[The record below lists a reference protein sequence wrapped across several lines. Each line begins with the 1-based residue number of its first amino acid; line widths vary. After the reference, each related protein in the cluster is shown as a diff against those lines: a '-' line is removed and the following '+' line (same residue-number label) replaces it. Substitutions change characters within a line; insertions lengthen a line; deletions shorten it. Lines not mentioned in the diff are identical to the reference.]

1 MCWIES
7 VFSTE
12 NWRSPGT
19 NESLVITK
27 YFRQSLSPRSCLSFH
42 LHYST
47 RETRWHSFH
56 PHVGATPAAWQ
67 IAADYRPDTFIWSVS
82 AVILSSLTPAANNSA
97 LSPLAALAGGLWGRP
112 GRQRWN
118 VLRWNLKPFVCCCL
132 HLECGREWAVERLS
146 LGLRGADVR
155 ASPRFWG
162 ENMHAPTYTPLLYPQ
177 VITAPPLLQAQTGLR
192 AFIVRAHRPR
202 GPNAPHSGSFFTPT
216 RHRRYSHANMISICY
231 FSAGAVYGP
240 DATACLPFW
249 LSRPCQGRYLQVKT
263 CRLHS
268 VSLCAHERGEKGV
281 SRGEK

>member
-1 MCWIES
+1 MSRFISNRSTTQPHVSFFFWTLSSLTWSFFFITSSFISKTPNQVKVLSLNWGTNKHLFTPQEKYTLPAAAVCWTES
-7 VFSTE
+7 VFSTG
-12 NWRSPGT
+12 NWRSPSAS
-19 NESLVITK
+19 ESSVVTK

-56 PHVGATPAAWQ
+56 PSVGTTPATWR

-132 HLECGREWAVERLS
+132 HLECAREWAVERLS
-146 LGLRGADVR
+146 LGLWGAD

-162 ENMHAPTYTPLLYPQ
+162 EK
-177 VITAPPLLQAQTGLR
+177 R
-192 AFIVRAHRPR
+192 ARAHLHTFTLPSRHSCAPSSP
-202 GPNAPHSGSFFTPT
+202 GPNRT
-216 RHRRYSHANMISICY
+216 
-231 FSAGAVYGP
+231 
-240 DATACLPFW
+240 
-249 LSRPCQGRYLQVKT
+249 
-263 CRLHS
+263 
-268 VSLCAHERGEKGV
+268 
-281 SRGEK
+281 